1 MSLYEETIRVVEENR
16 NIRMSGNL
24 LAIPFHR
31 MPKLSTVL
39 PGITKGM
46 YVIVTSGTKEGDQM
60 A

>member
-1 MSLYEETIRVVEENR
+1 MSLYEETIKVIEDNR
-16 NIRMSGNL
+16 NTRKSGNL

-39 PGITKGM
+39 PGITKSM